1 MLFTK
6 IMFGVRFGVNTVQPR
21 VLIRVVCSLGLSAI
35 VAGCATDGGSSQSIP
50 NPFAGSARFDP
61 NATGSISQKAPQAQ
75 QSAAVD
81 VLPVDAQGSKSII
94 SSEPLASPV
103 ALAPAKQNTQ
113 VISEPM
119 RVAAVQPQKSVVASS
134 TASASKTVT
143 ATGIGYWTPEGG
155 SQVILTDGET
165 IKTISD
171 RYGVPVSAI
180 RTANKLSAK
189 AVPKAGTRLIIP
201 VYRDGASLSSG
212 SKAEKSEPV
221 SAVVPKIS
229 TTKKTAEKV
238 DQPSEVAAVAK
249 TTSTDASEPL
259 GSSAPASSD
268 ATKTNNA
275 APAAKAAIE
284 SVGFRWPAKGR
295 VIAGFGNVNGTKN
308 TGIKIALPVGT
319 SVKASEAGTVAYSGS
334 EVKGYGNMIIIR
346 HPDGWV
352 SVYANN
358 GDLKVKRGDQV
369 TRGQVVALSGQ
380 SGDVSSPQLHFEL
393 RKGSSPVDPMGYFS
407 EN

>member
-1 MLFTK
+1 
-6 IMFGVRFGVNTVQPR
+6 MFSQLRFSCRFGVKTVQPR
-21 VLIRVVCSLGLSAI
+21 VFIRVVCSLGLSAI

-61 NATGSISQKAPQAQ
+61 NATGSISQKAVQAQ
-75 QSAAVD
+75 QSPAVD
-81 VLPVDAQGSKSII
+81 VLPAETQESKSII
-94 SSEPLASPV
+94 SSEPLTSPATV
-103 ALAPAKQNTQ
+103 ATVKQNSQ

-119 RVAAVQPQKSVVASS
+119 RVAAVQPQKTAVTTS
-134 TASASKTVT
+134 TSSASNTMT
-143 ATGIGYWTPEGG
+143 ATGTGYWTPEGG
-155 SQVILTDGET
+155 SQVVLTDGET

-189 AVPKAGTRLIIP
+189 AMPGASTKLIVP
-201 VYRDGASLSSG
+201 VYKDGSSVQSG
-212 SKAEKSEPV
+212 SKLEKSGPV
-221 SAVVPKIS
+221 SADIPKVS
-229 TTKKTAEKV
+229 TTKKTVEKV
-238 DQPSEVAAVAK
+238 DQPSEVVAVAK
-249 TTSTDASEPL
+249 TTATDASEPL
-259 GSSAPASSD
+259 SSAAQAGSD
-268 ATKTNNA
+268 ATKTKST
-275 APAAKAAIE
+275 APAAKATIE

-295 VIAGFGNVNGTKN
+295 VIAGFGNVNGVKN

>member
-1 MLFTK
+1 
-6 IMFGVRFGVNTVQPR
+6 MFSQLRFSCRFGVKTVQPR
-21 VLIRVVCSLGLSAI
+21 FFIRVVCSLGLSAI

-61 NATGSISQKAPQAQ
+61 NATGSISQKAAQVQ
-75 QSAAVD
+75 QSPAVD
-81 VLPVDAQGSKSII
+81 VLPVDPQGTKSII
-94 SSEPLASPV
+94 SSEPLASPS
-103 ALAPAKQNTQ
+103 ALAPVKQNSQ

-119 RVAAVQPQKSVVASS
+119 RVASVQPQKTAVATS
-134 TASASKTVT
+134 TAGASNAAT

-155 SQVILTDGET
+155 SQIVLADGET

-189 AVPKAGTRLIIP
+189 AVPGAGTRLIIP
-201 VYRDGASLSSG
+201 VYKDGASISNG
-212 SKAEKSEPV
+212 SKSEKSEPI
-221 SAVVPKIS
+221 SSVVPKIS
-229 TTKKTAEKV
+229 TTKKTGEKV
-238 DQPSEVAAVAK
+238 DQPSEVVAVAK

-259 GSSAPASSD
+259 GSAAPASSD

-275 APAAKAAIE
+275 APAAKATIE

-295 VIAGFGNVNGTKN
+295 VIAGFGNVNGVKN